1 MPRNNGKWK
10 KVELQNLYSL
20 KRLLKKMKISNKLS
34 QTVLLGF
41 NLSMSE
47 RDFGIHFLGNQT
59 EAKRDR
65 ESYDEEDG
73 IGGFGSNSGIN
84 GVFDFPR
91 EHVLFQELLHRH
103 FLVLTSSSFSLCF
116 VLFESYNECNE
127 FYTSRI
133 LLGIARLQRFR
144 ANRSYTE
151 RFLSSKKVEP

>member
-1 MPRNNGKWK
+1 
-10 KVELQNLYSL
+10 VELQNLYSL

-41 NLSMSE
+41 NLSISE
-47 RDFGIHFLGNQT
+47 CDFGIHFLGNQT

-73 IGGFGSNSGIN
+73 IGGFGSNGGIN

-103 FLVLTSSSFSLCF
+103 FLLRLLSLSALSSLRVTMNATNS
-116 VLFESYNECNE
+116 
-127 FYTSRI
+127 I

-144 ANRSYTE
+144 ANRSYTQ